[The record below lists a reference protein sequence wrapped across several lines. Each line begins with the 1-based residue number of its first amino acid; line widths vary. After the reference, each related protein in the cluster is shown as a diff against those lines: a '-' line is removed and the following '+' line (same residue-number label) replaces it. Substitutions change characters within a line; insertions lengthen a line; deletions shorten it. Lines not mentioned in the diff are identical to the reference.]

1 LRDPGAFI
9 PARFA
14 TVERPTR
21 SEGVVT
27 VLMLRGFRA
36 VYAAL
41 FLAGSAVLPAGCSHE
56 KSIAEGGPARIG
68 MVTDTGGLGD
78 RSFNDSAYRGLT
90 EAKEKLHA
98 EIAVLQSRSASDY
111 QPNLTV
117 LANKEYDLIFA
128 IGFLMAKD
136 VDEVAARFPV
146 RHFAIIDAV
155 VDQPNVASVTFKEE
169 DGSFLAGAAAAM
181 ASKTR
186 HVAFLGG
193 IDIPLLRKFEAGYAA
208 GAREIDPDIKVDVKY
223 VGSFDDAAAGKEL
236 AGVLFDGGADVVFVA
251 AGKAGIGA
259 IDQVKTRSND
269 FIIGVDSDQDALAP
283 GKVLTSMIK
292 RVDVGVLRLSEETV
306 AQKLPS
312 GHLVLGLKENGVGL
326 TSFAYTKNV
335 MTPDRVARIAKIRAA
350 IIAGTI
356 KPPATRE
363 ELALFK
369 PVPLTP

>member
-1 LRDPGAFI
+1 
-9 PARFA
+9 
-14 TVERPTR
+14 
-21 SEGVVT
+21 
-27 VLMLRGFRA
+27 MLHGLRA
-36 VYAAL
+36 VYAA
-41 FLAGSAVLPAGCSHE
+41 FALAGSATLLAGCAHATPV
-56 KSIAEGGPARIG
+56 AEGGPARIG

-78 RSFNDSAYRGLT
+78 RSFNDSAAAGLAA
-90 EAKEKLHA
+90 AKNSLHA
-98 EIAVLQSRSASDY
+98 DTAILQSKSAADY

-117 LANKEYDLIFA
+117 FANKEFDLIFA

-136 VDEVAARFPV
+136 VQEVATRFPM

-181 ASKTR
+181 ASKT
-186 HVAFLGG
+186 HQVAFLGG
-193 IDIPLLRKFEAGYAA
+193 IDIPLLRKFEVGFAA
-208 GAREIDPDIKVDVKY
+208 GAREIDPNIKVAVKY

-236 AGVLFDGGADVVFVA
+236 SGVLFDQGADVVFVA

-259 IDQVKTRSND
+259 IDQVKSRAND

-292 RVDVGVLRLSEETV
+292 RVDVGVFRLSEQTV
-306 AQKLPS
+306 SQKLPS

-326 TSFAYTKNV
+326 SPFTYTKSV
-335 MTPDRVARIAKIRAA
+335 MTPERIARIARLKAA
-350 IIAGTI
+350 IIAGTL
-356 KPPATRE
+356 KPPTTRD

-369 PVPLTP
+369 PVPIAR

>member
-1 LRDPGAFI
+1 
-9 PARFA
+9 
-14 TVERPTR
+14 
-21 SEGVVT
+21 
-27 VLMLRGFRA
+27 MLHGLRA
-36 VYAAL
+36 VSVAL
-41 FLAGSAVLPAGCSHE
+41 LAAGSIALLAGCSHA
-56 KSIAEGGPARIG
+56 KTIAEGGPARIG

-78 RSFNDSAYRGLT
+78 RSFNDSADRGLV
-90 EAKEKLHA
+90 AAQKQLHA
-98 EIAVLQSRSASDY
+98 DISVLQSKSASDY

-136 VDEVAARFPV
+136 VSEVAARFPQ
-146 RHFAIIDAV
+146 RHFAIVDAV

-181 ASKTR
+181 ASKT
-186 HVAFLGG
+186 HQVAFLGG
-193 IDIPLLRKFEAGYAA
+193 IDIPLLRKFEAGFTA
-208 GAREIDPDIKVDVKY
+208 GAREIDPNVKVAVKY

-236 AGVLFDGGADVVFVA
+236 SGVLFDQGADVVFVA

-259 IDQVKTRSND
+259 IDQVKSRPTD
-269 FIIGVDSDQDALAP
+269 YVIGVDSDQDALAP

-292 RVDVGVLRLSEETV
+292 RVDVGVFRLSRETV
-306 AQKLPS
+306 DQKPPA
-312 GHLVLGLKENGVGL
+312 GHLVLGLRENGVGL

-335 MTPDRVARIAKIRAA
+335 MTPDRIARIKRIRDA

-363 ELALFK
+363 ELAQFK
-369 PVPLTP
+369 PVPLAR

>member
-1 LRDPGAFI
+1 
-9 PARFA
+9 
-14 TVERPTR
+14 
-21 SEGVVT
+21 
-27 VLMLRGFRA
+27 MLHGFRA
-36 VYAAL
+36 GSAAL
-41 FLAGSAVLPAGCSHE
+41 FLAGSVALLAGCSHA
-56 KSIAEGGPARIG
+56 KSIADGGPARIG

-78 RSFNDSAYRGLT
+78 RSFNDSAAAGLAL
-90 EAKEKLHA
+90 AKEHLHA
-98 EIAVLQSRSASDY
+98 ETTILQSRTASDY

-136 VDEVAARFPV
+136 VTEVATRFPL

-181 ASKTR
+181 VSKTH

-193 IDIPLLRKFEAGYAA
+193 IDIPIIRKFEAGYIA
-208 GAREIDPDIKVDVKY
+208 GAREIDPSIAVDVKY
-223 VGSFDDAAAGKEL
+223 VGSFDDAPAGKEL
-236 AGVLFDGGADVVFVA
+236 SGVLFDGGADVVFVA

-259 IDQVKTRSND
+259 IDQVKARTGEYM
-269 FIIGVDSDQDALAP
+269 IGVDSDQDALAP

-292 RVDVGVLRLSEETV
+292 RVDVAVFRLSEETV

-326 TSFAYTKNV
+326 SPFTYTKNV
-335 MTPDRVARIAKIRAA
+335 MTPERIARIAKLRAA

-363 ELALFK
+363 ALAAFK
-369 PVPLTP
+369 PVPLAK